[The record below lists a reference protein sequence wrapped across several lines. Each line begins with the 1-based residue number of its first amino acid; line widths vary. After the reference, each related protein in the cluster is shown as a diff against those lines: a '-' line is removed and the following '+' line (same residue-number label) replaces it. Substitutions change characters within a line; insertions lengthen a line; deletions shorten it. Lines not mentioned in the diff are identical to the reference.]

1 MGKVISIT
9 WVTRED
15 QMPKLMSAPYSILT
29 GANPVNLEEIP
40 KKEDHHG
47 PH

>member
-15 QMPKLMSAPYSILT
+15 QPPKLMSGTYSILT
-29 GANPVNLEEIP
+29 GANLVNLDEIP
-40 KKEDHHG
+40 QKENHHG
-47 PH
+47 SL